1 MFMRYL
7 GNGIGHR
14 ATNHFEPTASN
25 EHLTRM
31 DEDDDTDPERD
42 LAFKNR
48 DISDTDDEVN
58 DEEDDYGYNHNQL
71 IMADGCEEDEE
82 EEDEWESMYVDE

>member
-1 MFMRYL
+1 MCYL

-14 ATNHFEPTASN
+14 ATNHFELTASN
-25 EHLTRM
+25 KHPTWM
-31 DEDDDTDPERD
+31 DEDDDTDPDCD
-42 LAFKNR
+42 LAFKN
-48 DISDTDDEVN
+48 ISETDNEVN

-71 IMADGCEEDEE
+71 IMADGCKEDEE